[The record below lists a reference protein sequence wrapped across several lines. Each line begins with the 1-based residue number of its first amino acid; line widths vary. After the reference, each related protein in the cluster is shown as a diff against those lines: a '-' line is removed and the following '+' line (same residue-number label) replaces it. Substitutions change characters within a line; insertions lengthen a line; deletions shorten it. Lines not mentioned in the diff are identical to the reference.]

1 MKRNTYYLYKKT
13 REYDCNVNQEY
24 DSLVLLT
31 RLEGTQQDA
40 DALLAAMNKMS
51 TEPEVT
57 FELDMEEDYVLRS
70 V

>member
-1 MKRNTYYLYKKT
+1 MKTNIYYLYRKT
-13 REYDCNVNQEY
+13 KEYDCNADQEY

-51 TEPEVT
+51 PGSEISY
-57 FELDMEEDYVLRS
+57 ELDMEEDYVIR
-70 V
+70 